1 MYWDL
6 IIIAAII
13 IIVVCCFR
21 RFSSFV
27 YVVGIIDIF
36 LRLVDFLAKN
46 IGAPE
51 ITALV
56 NRIGFPASIPA
67 IIYKYTDSLFSTIL
81 MWCFFG
87 IMVVFEFYVVRT
99 FWKKKK

>member
-6 IIIAAII
+6 IVIAAII
-13 IIVVCCFR
+13 IVVVCCFR

-36 LRLVDFLAKN
+36 LRLVYFFAHN
-46 IGAPE
+46 IGVPE
-51 ITALV
+51 ILALV
-56 NRIGFPASIPA
+56 NRVGFPASIPDV
-67 IIYKYTDSLFSTIL
+67 INKYTQDLLATVL

-87 IMVVFEFYVVRT
+87 VMVVFEFYVVRT
-99 FWKKKK
+99 FWHKKK

>member
-1 MYWDL
+1 MYWDIIFL
-6 IIIAAII
+6 IAVIL
-13 IIVVCCFR
+13 IVICCFR

-36 LRLVDFLAKN
+36 FRLITYFAQN

-56 NRIGFPASIPA
+56 KRIGFPASIPA
-67 IIYKYTDSLFSTIL
+67 VINKYTDGLLATVL

-87 IMVVFEFYVVRT
+87 IMVVFEFYVIRT
-99 FWKKKK
+99 FWRKKK